1 MNIAPRAFLG
11 FALIGAL
18 MLALGVF
25 ALSQMSKIR
34 TSGENIVENSV
45 PSVRALNEFT
55 QLTLRLRVL
64 SYRLLT
70 NREADTQ
77 QKTFDLFEQRNQQI
91 RTAQSNYEKLIS
103 APEERAAYDQYVQLL
118 NQYRQLEERMKTL
131 SRNNQ
136 VDELRTL
143 LGNDLQTNSEAVNA
157 VLARLTEINN
167 LQAEAFNKSAAQQY
181 STAFTWVVTMLIVA
195 TGLTLLFAWLLTN
208 SITKPIANAL
218 DAAEE
223 IAKGNLTRPITV
235 DGSDEAGRLLRAMAT
250 MQDKLRDTLQRI
262 SGSATQLASAAEELN
277 SVTDESA
284 RGLTQQNNEIEQA
297 ATAVNEMTSA
307 VEEVARNAVSTS
319 EASRNATT
327 SAGDGRDL
335 VQETVGAIERMSAD
349 VQSTATLIGNLA
361 DESRDI
367 GKVLDVIRGLA
378 DQTNLLALNAAIEAA
393 RAGEAG
399 RGFAV
404 VADEV
409 RALAHRTQ
417 QSTSEIER
425 MIGSIQ
431 SGTEQAATAVNEM
444 TSAVEEVA
452 RNAVSTSEAS
462 RNATTSA
469 GDGRDLVQETVGAI
483 ERMSADVQSTASLIG
498 NLANE
503 SRDIGKVLDVIRGLA
518 DQTNLLAL
526 NAAIEAAR
534 AGEAGRGFAVVA
546 DEVRALAHRTQQ
558 STSEIERMIGSI
570 QSGTEQ
576 AVDSMRNSTERA
588 ESTLNIARG
597 AGMSLDTINSAIV
610 EINERNLVI
619 ASAAEEQ
626 AQVAREV
633 DRNLVNIR
641 DLSVQSAT
649 GANQTSAASA
659 ELSRLAVDLNS
670 MVGRFS
676 L

>member
-1 MNIAPRAFLG
+1 MSLRKMNIAPRAFLG
-11 FALIGAL
+11 FSLIGAL
-18 MLALGVF
+18 MFSLMLILGIF
-25 ALSQMSKIR
+25 SLSQMSKIR
-34 TSGENIVENSV
+34 GAAEQLTSNSV
-45 PSVRALNEFT
+45 PSIKTLDEFT

-70 NREADTQ
+70 NREQDVQA
-77 QKTFDLFEQRNQQI
+77 KTMELLAQRNQQI
-91 RTAQSNYEKLIS
+91 DRARAAYEKLIVS
-103 APEERAAYDQYVQLL
+103 PEERAAYEQYVQLL
-118 NQYRQLEERMKTL
+118 GQYRQIEERMKSL

-136 VDELRTL
+136 MTELTSL
-143 LGNDLQTNSEAVNA
+143 LNSELLTNSEQVNTA
-157 VLARLTEINN
+157 LNRLLEILDQQTQDNN
-167 LQAEAFNKSAAQQY
+167 QQASDQYDTAFNMVVALLLLA
-181 STAFTWVVTMLIVA
+181 TA
-195 TGLTLLFAWLLTN
+195 LTFLFAWLLTR
-208 SITKPIANAL
+208 SITQPIDQAL
-218 DAAEE
+218 KAAEQ
-223 IAKGNLTRPITV
+223 IAEGDLTHTVKV
-235 DGSDEAGRLLRAMAT
+235 DGTDEAGRLLQAMLK
-250 MQDKLRDTLQRI
+250 MQQKLRDTLQRI

-284 RGLTQQNNEIEQA
+284 RGLQQQNNEIEQA

-319 EASRNATT
+319 EASKSATA
-327 SAGDGRDL
+327 SASDGRDL
-335 VQETVGAIERMSAD
+335 VQETVSAIERMSSD

-361 DESRDI
+361 EESRDI

-431 SGTEQAATAVNEM
+431 G
-444 TSAVEEVA
+444 
-452 RNAVSTSEAS
+452 
-462 RNATTSA
+462 
-469 GDGRDLVQETVGAI
+469 
-483 ERMSADVQSTASLIG
+483 
-498 NLANE
+498 
-503 SRDIGKVLDVIRGLA
+503 
-518 DQTNLLAL
+518 
-526 NAAIEAAR
+526 
-534 AGEAGRGFAVVA
+534 
-546 DEVRALAHRTQQ
+546 
-558 STSEIERMIGSI
+558 
-570 QSGTEQ
+570 GTEQ

-588 ESTLNIARG
+588 ESTLNIAKG
-597 AGMSLDTINSAIV
+597 AGLALDTINTAVI

-633 DRNLVNIR
+633 DHNLVNIR

-649 GANQTSAASA
+649 GASQTSTASN
-659 ELSRLAVDLNS
+659 ELARLAVDLNGL
-670 MVGRFS
+670 VARFQ

>member
-1 MNIAPRAFLG
+1 MTDKPCIQQSQPRTDALFSVNTMSLRNMNIAPRAFLG
-11 FALIGAL
+11 FALIGSL
-18 MLALGVF
+18 MLVLGVF
-25 ALSQMSKIR
+25 ALNQMSKIR
-34 TSGENIVENSV
+34 GAAEEITSNSV
-45 PSVRALNEFT
+45 PSIKSLDEFT

-64 SYRLLT
+64 SYRLLV
-70 NREADTQ
+70 NREPDVQ
-77 QKTFDLFEQRNQQI
+77 QKTMDLLETRNQQI
-91 RTAQSNYEKLIS
+91 RAAQAIYEKLIAS
-103 APEERAAYDQYVQLL
+103 PQERAAYDQYVQLL
-118 NQYRQLEERMKTL
+118 GQYRQIEDRMKSL

-136 VDELRTL
+136 IDELRTL
-143 LGNDLQTNSEAVNA
+143 LNTDLLTNSEAVNS
-157 VLARLTEINN
+157 VLNRLLEINTQQTLDTN
-167 LQAEAFNKSAAQQY
+167 QQAVDQYASAFNL
-181 STAFTWVVTMLIVA
+181 TVTLLVIA

-218 DAAEE
+218 SAAEE
-223 IAKGNLTRPITV
+223 IAEGNLTRPITV
-235 DGSDEAGRLLRAMAT
+235 DGKDEAGRLLAAMAK
-250 MQDKLRDTLQRI
+250 MQDKLRDTLQQI

-277 SVTDESA
+277 SVTD
-284 RGLTQQNNEIEQA
+284 EIEQA

-319 EASRNATT
+319 EASKNATT

-335 VQETVGAIERMSAD
+335 VQETVSAIERMSAD
-349 VQSTATLIGNLA
+349 VQSTATLIG
-361 DESRDI
+361 D
-367 GKVLDVIRGLA
+367 
-378 DQTNLLALNAAIEAA
+378 
-393 RAGEAG
+393 
-399 RGFAV
+399 
-404 VADEV
+404 
-409 RALAHRTQ
+409 
-417 QSTSEIER
+417 
-425 MIGSIQ
+425 
-431 SGTEQAATAVNEM
+431 
-444 TSAVEEVA
+444 
-452 RNAVSTSEAS
+452 
-462 RNATTSA
+462 
-469 GDGRDLVQETVGAI
+469 
-483 ERMSADVQSTASLIG
+483 
-498 NLANE
+498 LANE

-570 QSGTEQ
+570 QSGTEH

-649 GANQTSAASA
+649 GANQTSAASN
-659 ELSRLAVDLNS
+659 ELSRLALDLNN

>member
-1 MNIAPRAFLG
+1 MSLRNMNIAPRAFLG

-25 ALSQMSKIR
+25 ALTQMSTIR
-34 TSGENIVENSV
+34 ASGKSIAENTV
-45 PSVRALNEFT
+45 PSIKALDEFT

-70 NREADTQ
+70 NREPDVQ
-77 QKTFDLFEQRNQQI
+77 QKTYDLFEQRNQQI
-91 RTAQSNYEKLIS
+91 RAAQAAYEKLIS
-103 APEERAAYDQYVQLL
+103 TPEERATYDQYVQLL
-118 NQYRQLEERMKTL
+118 GQYRQLEERMKNL

-136 VDELRTL
+136 IEDLRALLNTELL
-143 LGNDLQTNSEAVNA
+143 SNSEAING
-157 VLARLTEINN
+157 VLGRLLEINN
-167 LQAEAFNKSAAQQY
+167 QQADAFNQGAEQHY
-181 STAFTWVVTMLIVA
+181 SRAFNLVVTLLVVA

-223 IAKGNLTRPITV
+223 IAKGNLTRPIAA
-235 DGSDEAGRLLRAMAT
+235 DGDDEAGRLLRAMST
-250 MQDKLRDTLQRI
+250 MQEKLRDTLQRI

-319 EASRNATT
+319 EASKDATA
-327 SAGDGRDL
+327 SAGDGREL
-335 VQETVGAIERMSAD
+335 VQETVSAIERMSAD
-349 VQSTATLIGNLA
+349 VQGTAT
-361 DESRDI
+361 
-367 GKVLDVIRGLA
+367 
-378 DQTNLLALNAAIEAA
+378 
-393 RAGEAG
+393 
-399 RGFAV
+399 
-404 VADEV
+404 
-409 RALAHRTQ
+409 
-417 QSTSEIER
+417 
-425 MIGSIQ
+425 
-431 SGTEQAATAVNEM
+431 
-444 TSAVEEVA
+444 
-452 RNAVSTSEAS
+452 
-462 RNATTSA
+462 
-469 GDGRDLVQETVGAI
+469 
-483 ERMSADVQSTASLIG
+483 LIG

-570 QSGTEQ
+570 QSGTEH

-597 AGMSLDTINSAIV
+597 AGMSLDTINTAIV

-649 GANQTSAASA
+649 GANQTTAASA
-659 ELSRLAVDLNS
+659 ELSRLAVDLSS

>member
-1 MNIAPRAFLG
+1 MSLRNMNIAPRAFLG
-11 FALIGAL
+11 FALIGGL
-18 MLALGVF
+18 MMLLGVF
-25 ALSQMSKIR
+25 ALNQMSKIR
-34 TSGENIVENSV
+34 DAAENITVSSV
-45 PSVRALNEFT
+45 PSIKSLDEFT

-64 SYRLLT
+64 SYRLLV
-70 NREADTQ
+70 NREPDVQ
-77 QKTFDLFEQRNQQI
+77 HKTMELLEMRNQQI
-91 RTAQSNYEKLIS
+91 RTAQNVYEKLIS
-103 APEERAAYDQYVQLL
+103 SPEERAAYDQYVQLL
-118 NQYRQLEERMKTL
+118 GQYRQIEDRMKTL

-136 VDELRTL
+136 VDELRNL
-143 LGNDLQTNSEAVNA
+143 LNAELLSNSEAVNA
-157 VLARLTEINN
+157 VLNKLLEINTQQTLDTN
-167 LQAEAFNKSAAQQY
+167 QQAADQYDSAFNLVIALLVIA
-181 STAFTWVVTMLIVA
+181 TALTM
-195 TGLTLLFAWLLTN
+195 LFAWLLTN
-208 SITKPIANAL
+208 SITRPIANAL
-218 DAAEE
+218 NAAEQ
-223 IAKGNLTRPITV
+223 IAEGNLTRPITV
-235 DGSDEAGRLLRAMAT
+235 DGEDEAGRLLLAMSK

-319 EASRNATT
+319 EASKNATA

-335 VQETVGAIERMSAD
+335 VQETVSAIERMSAD
-349 VQSTATLIGNLA
+349 VQSTATLIG
-361 DESRDI
+361 D
-367 GKVLDVIRGLA
+367 
-378 DQTNLLALNAAIEAA
+378 
-393 RAGEAG
+393 
-399 RGFAV
+399 
-404 VADEV
+404 
-409 RALAHRTQ
+409 
-417 QSTSEIER
+417 
-425 MIGSIQ
+425 
-431 SGTEQAATAVNEM
+431 
-444 TSAVEEVA
+444 
-452 RNAVSTSEAS
+452 
-462 RNATTSA
+462 
-469 GDGRDLVQETVGAI
+469 
-483 ERMSADVQSTASLIG
+483 
-498 NLANE
+498 LANE

-570 QSGTEQ
+570 QSGTEH

-649 GANQTSAASA
+649 GANQTSAASS
-659 ELSRLAVDLNS
+659 ELSRLAVDLNT

>member
-1 MNIAPRAFLG
+1 MTDKSPIRQLQRRTGALTLVNTMSLRNMNIAPRAFLG
-11 FALIGAL
+11 FALIGGL
-18 MLALGVF
+18 MLVLGVF
-25 ALSQMSKIR
+25 ALNQMSKIR
-34 TSGENIVENSV
+34 GAGEDIASMSV
-45 PSVRALNEFT
+45 PSIKSLDEFT

-64 SYRLLT
+64 SYRLLV
-70 NREADTQ
+70 NREPDVQ
-77 QKTFDLFEQRNQQI
+77 QKTFELFDLRNQQI
-91 RTAQSNYEKLIS
+91 RDAQKVYEPLIEG
-103 APEERAAYDQYVQLL
+103 PQERAAYDQYVQLL
-118 NQYRQLEERMKTL
+118 AQYRQLEDRMKTL

-136 VDELRTL
+136 VDELRTMLNSEL
-143 LGNDLQTNSEAVNA
+143 LSNSEAVNA
-157 VLARLTEINN
+157 ALAKLLEINT
-167 LQAEAFNKSAAQQY
+167 QQIEVTDTRAGEQY
-181 STAFTWVVTMLIVA
+181 STSLNLVITLLVIAS
-195 TGLTLLFAWLLTN
+195 GLTLLFAWLLTN

-218 DAAEE
+218 SAAEE
-223 IAKGNLTRPITV
+223 IAEGNLTRPIHV
-235 DGSDEAGRLLRAMAT
+235 DGDDEAGRLLLAMSK
-250 MQDKLRDTLQRI
+250 MQEKLRDTLQRI

-319 EASRNATT
+319 EASKNATT

-335 VQETVGAIERMSAD
+335 VQETVSAIERMSAD
-349 VQSTATLIGNLA
+349 VQSTATLIG
-361 DESRDI
+361 D
-367 GKVLDVIRGLA
+367 
-378 DQTNLLALNAAIEAA
+378 
-393 RAGEAG
+393 
-399 RGFAV
+399 
-404 VADEV
+404 
-409 RALAHRTQ
+409 
-417 QSTSEIER
+417 
-425 MIGSIQ
+425 
-431 SGTEQAATAVNEM
+431 
-444 TSAVEEVA
+444 
-452 RNAVSTSEAS
+452 
-462 RNATTSA
+462 
-469 GDGRDLVQETVGAI
+469 
-483 ERMSADVQSTASLIG
+483 
-498 NLANE
+498 LANE

-570 QSGTEQ
+570 QSGTEH
-576 AVDSMRNSTERA
+576 AVNSMRNSTERA

-597 AGMSLDTINSAIV
+597 AGLSLDTINSAIV

-649 GANQTSAASA
+649 GANQTSAASN
-659 ELSRLAVDLNS
+659 ELSRLALDLNN